1 MALAACG
8 NPNKGKTIALSS
20 PNDVYGM
27 GAVSSV
33 RLLGSNMPASA
44 VKSFSAVNAAAKTRT
59 CGVKLASAVADTS
72 ENEVKEQSEKF
83 NEYFT
88 ALDSFLGDD
97 VVSTTTVANTDSS
110 YDYETKMT
118 VNGKDFNGATVTY
131 TMYYT
136 ETLVKTNTTDENEET
151 ESEYQLTGV
160 MVIDGVDYYL
170 EGERSEENEKD
181 ESETELKIRAY
192 ADKEDKT
199 SYIQMEQEYSVENG
213 ETETEYVY
221 SIYVGG
227 ELLEQTAVEFET
239 EDKDGKVETE
249 YELEFRKG
257 TSKGKYIVERE
268 VVENKAE
275 IKVKYA
281 IDGKSG
287 EFRIREITD
296 KNGDKRYEYSYS
308 DGSASAFDEIYNR
321 TRKSVYYVA
330 LSILRDK
337 ALAED
342 VMQTTYMRVLKNIQ
356 RYALGTNAS
365 AWIIKIAKNEAI
377 NIKKVRMREQSVDE
391 YENVSLFGVSEPDTY
406 GELTDLAKRL
416 LSDDEFSILMLVT
429 ACGYKRKE
437 IAKMI
442 DMPIPTVTWKY
453 QNALSKMRTAL
464 EKEGC

>member
-1 MALAACG
+1 MKKKFLLVGLCLTMAATMALAACG

-33 RLLGSNMPASA
+33 RLLGSSMPASA
-44 VKSFSAVNAAAKTRT
+44 VKSFSAVNAIAYTTTDKSEDEAKRQ
-59 CGVKLASAVADTS
+59 A
-72 ENEVKEQSEKF
+72 ERF
-83 NEYFT
+83 NKYFT

-97 VVSTTTVANTDSS
+97 IISTATEKNTDSRYP
-110 YDYETKMT
+110 YDMKMT
-118 VNGKDFNGATVTY
+118 ITGKDLNGNTISY
-131 TMYYT
+131 LMYYT
-136 ETLVKTNTTDENEET
+136 ETLLQDDFDDDER
-151 ESEYQLTGV
+151 EYKLVGV
-160 MVIDGVDYYL
+160 MTIDGADYYL

-296 KNGDKRYEYSYS
+296 KNGNKQYEYTFS
-308 DGSASAFDEIYNR
+308 D
-321 TRKSVYYVA
+321 
-330 LSILRDK
+330 
-337 ALAED
+337 
-342 VMQTTYMRVLKNIQ
+342 
-356 RYALGTNAS
+356 
-365 AWIIKIAKNEAI
+365 NE
-377 NIKKVRMREQSVDE
+377 
-391 YENVSLFGVSEPDTY
+391 
-406 GELTDLAKRL
+406 
-416 LSDDEFSILMLVT
+416 
-429 ACGYKRKE
+429 
-437 IAKMI
+437 KMI
-442 DMPIPTVTWKY
+442 F
-453 QNALSKMRTAL
+453 
-464 EKEGC
+464 